1 MTRNNN
7 YLLPLAFIGLMF
19 FTVGFALG
27 INSYLVPLLQS
38 TLAVSSGQSYLII
51 AATFSAFLIFSYPS
65 ARIIR
70 RIGYRRTMALSFVIF
85 AAGFLLF
92 IPSARMGSLGLFL
105 LASFVCGI
113 GNTVLQ
119 AAINPYITILGPI
132 ESAARRISIMGICN
146 KLAWPVAPIFLA
158 AVIGKKVSD
167 AVLTDLDL
175 PFYIIVGIFLCLG
188 VVMLFAPLE
197 EIKAAGEDEADAAD
211 CPYAAG
217 KNSLWQFPHLV
228 LGAVALFLY
237 VGVETLALATTVDYA
252 ASLGLPDPQDY
263 AVWPSIGLVVG
274 YVAGILLIPKYI
286 SQAAALKICCWI
298 AVAGTL
304 LIVSTSPE
312 VSVWSVSLIALACS
326 LIWPAIWPLAMTDLG
341 RFTKAGGSLLVAS
354 IVGGAVIPLAFGF
367 LKDAV
372 GNQQAYW
379 ICLPC
384 YLFILYYAYFGYK
397 IRR

>member
-1 MTRNNN
+1 MTQKNQ
-7 YLLPLAFIGLMF
+7 YALPLAFIGMMF

-38 TLAVSSGQSYLII
+38 TLNVSSGESYLII
-51 AATFSAFLIFSYPS
+51 AATFSAFLLFSYPS
-65 ARIIR
+65 AWIIQH
-70 RIGYRRTMALSFVIF
+70 IGYRKTMAFSFLIF
-85 AAGFLLF
+85 AIGFLLF
-92 IPSARMGSLGLFL
+92 LPSARMNSLWLFL
-105 LASFVCGI
+105 LASFVCGM

-132 ESAARRISIMGICN
+132 ESAAKRISIMGICN
-146 KLAWPVAPIFLA
+146 KLAWPAAPIFLA
-158 AVIGKKVSD
+158 AVIGKDVNT
-167 AVLTDLDL
+167 AALTDIDL

-197 EIKAAGEDEADAAD
+197 EIKAAGEDAERASD
-211 CPYAAG
+211 CPYAAN
-217 KNSLWQFPHLV
+217 KTSIWQFPHLI
-228 LGAVALFLY
+228 LGAVALFFY

-252 ASLGLPDPQDY
+252 TSLGLANPQGY

-274 YVAGILLIPKYI
+274 YLAGILLIPKYI
-286 SQAAALKICCWI
+286 SQDLALKICCWI
-298 AVAGTL
+298 ALIGTL
-304 LIVSTSPE
+304 LIVLTPAE
-312 VSVWSVSLIALACS
+312 ISVWSVSLIALACS
-326 LIWPAIWPLAMTDLG
+326 LIWPAIWPLAMIDLG

-372 GNQQAYW
+372 GNQSAYW

-384 YLFILYYAYFGYK
+384 YLFIMYYAYWGYK
-397 IRR
+397 IRK

>member
-70 RIGYRRTMALSFVIF
+70 RVGYRRTMALSFVIF

-92 IPSARMGSLGLFL
+92 VPSARMGSLGLFL

-158 AVIGKKVSD
+158 AVIGKEVSD
-167 AVLTDLDL
+167 AVLTDIDL

-188 VVMLFAPLE
+188 VLMLFAPLE

-217 KNSLWQFPHLV
+217 KTSLWQFPHLV

-252 ASLGLPDPQDY
+252 ASLGLADPQDY
-263 AVWPSIGLVVG
+263 AVWPSIGLVIG
-274 YVAGILLIPKYI
+274 YVAGILLIPKYV

-304 LIVSTSPE
+304 LIGSTPPE
-312 VSVWSVSLIALACS
+312 VSLWSVSLIALACS

-397 IRR
+397 IRH